1 MIIDTKGK
9 KERKKTERQK
19 ERKTKG
25 KTDRQKEE
33 EEAQRKVCL
42 LWPKDQ
48 GKSCLEIQIL
58 R

>member
-25 KTDRQKEE
+25 KTDRKR
-33 EEAQRKVCL
+33 RKK
-42 LWPKDQ
+42 PK
-48 GKSCLEIQIL
+48 GKSAFSGQRTRE
-58 R
+58 RVV